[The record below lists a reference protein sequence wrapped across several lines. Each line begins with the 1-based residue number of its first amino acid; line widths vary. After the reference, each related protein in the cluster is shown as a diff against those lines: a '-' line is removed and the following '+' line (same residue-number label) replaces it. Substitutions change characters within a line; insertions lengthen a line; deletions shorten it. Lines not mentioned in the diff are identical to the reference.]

1 MLIRKCS
8 IIVCKGKNFK
18 KRKIMAWLLSGI
30 MMLHPVAGVQ
40 AAEFSDEVVGYFRI

>member
-1 MLIRKCS
+1 M
-8 IIVCKGKNFK
+8 

-30 MMLHPVAGVQ
+30 MMLQPVAGVQ